1 MHYDPFQLTVAII
14 GVVAL
19 IAMYIYLKATD
30 EIWYGIQWG
39 RVFYEIRRAVCKLLL
54 KLFNK

>member
-1 MHYDPFQLTVAII
+1 MYYDPMQLAVAII
-14 GVVAL
+14 GLVVAV
-19 IAMYIYLKATD
+19 IIYICLKVTG
-30 EIWYGIQWG
+30 EMWYGINWK

>member
-1 MHYDPFQLTVAII
+1 MYTELDIFIITICAIGTI
-14 GVVAL
+14 G
-19 IAMYIYLKATD
+19 IYIYFKATG
-30 EIWYGIQWG
+30 EWWYGINWT